1 MPVMP
6 LQNLI
11 LFLVHFDLGKD
22 ICVDVTTDNTCN
34 KINEPD
40 VLIVMSNETTSQ
52 KTEQLASEDEDG
64 EEVGKGYEILDKEF
78 EQPDK

>member
-1 MPVMP
+1 MPVMS

-22 ICVDVTTDNTCN
+22 ICVDVTTKKTYGT
-34 KINEPD
+34 INEPD
-40 VLIVMSNETTSQ
+40 VLIAMSNETTPQ

-64 EEVGKGYEILDKEF
+64 EKVGKEF
-78 EQPDK
+78 EQLDKQFA